1 MKVYVVIEITS
12 MNSFTDLYGQTANDY
27 EEIIGIYDSK
37 IKAQQRKEKCESE
50 LIETDDDDDSDVYY
64 QIREYELNK

>member
-1 MKVYVVIEITS
+1 MKVYVVIEIMS
-12 MNSFTDLYGQTANDY
+12 MNEFTDYYGDTANDH

-37 IKAQQRKEKCESE
+37 TKALQRKEECESE
-50 LIETDDDDDSDVYY
+50 LIETDECDDEDVYY

>member
-1 MKVYVVIEITS
+1 MNVYAVIEITS
-12 MNSFTDLYGQTANDY
+12 MNNFTDSYGDTANDR
-27 EEIIGIYDSK
+27 EEIIGIYDSET
-37 IKAQQRKEKCESE
+37 KAQQRKEKCESE